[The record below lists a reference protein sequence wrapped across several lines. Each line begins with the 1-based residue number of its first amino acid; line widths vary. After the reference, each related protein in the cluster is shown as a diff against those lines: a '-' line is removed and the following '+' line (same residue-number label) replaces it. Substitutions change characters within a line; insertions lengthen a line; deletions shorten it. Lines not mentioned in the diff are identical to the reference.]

1 MRRRKSLLRRKT
13 AFHSV
18 ELHQAT
24 VAQEGL
30 NAVAHWACDHIGQP
44 SAHSEESYIQQD
56 SAMGN
61 DTLFRIVVFV
71 LGMIPVALVTWVVS
85 ISPP

>member
-1 MRRRKSLLRRKT
+1 
-13 AFHSV
+13 
-18 ELHQAT
+18 
-24 VAQEGL
+24 
-30 NAVAHWACDHIGQP
+30 
-44 SAHSEESYIQQD
+44 
-56 SAMGN
+56 MGN